1 MTIATPSAK
10 SHERV
15 TGRWDRE
22 LHQSQLSRL
31 KIPRELILYYVKII
45 SGTPIPWLMC
55 LYALTAFISRAGN
68 ELAAWSCAG
77 LTLIYVLADL
87 LSGLREFRIYRIGG
101 DFFLFGYL
109 LIGAASAASG
119 SSIEENLATFGGL
132 RWVILLYMMA
142 YCWEL
147 FPGLNRIFFLAVAG
161 ASFTA
166 VYGIWQHF
174 SGIDLVRS
182 AELASAPAPGTI
194 FFTPVGFFNTTE
206 HLGTFLA
213 LILPFPVAAYLLD
226 IRRTERLPRYAALA
240 IALLLA
246 LCILWTYRPGMWLA
260 GAIGLI
266 IAAITCARN
275 VFKLLLASA
284 VFVTTVLLI
293 SYSSPESLWEA
304 VEKTEATRSEAQR
317 AQINTQVQ
325 IWETSPW
332 IGAGHASIKAA
343 NYDPG
348 TGNVYFQVLAQTGV
362 LGASFYLFF
371 ILGFLLSTYRIFQE
385 IPRSHYWHQVF
396 VAGSLASQIT
406 FHVAGLYW
414 STLSE
419 GMAIN
424 LFVLIASGTSYLAHH
439 YNLGIVTDDHA
450 L

>member
-22 LHQSQLSRL
+22 FHQSQLSRL
-31 KIPRELILYYVKII
+31 NVPREWFLYYVKII

-55 LYALTAFISRAGN
+55 MYAFTAFISRAGN
-68 ELAAWSCAG
+68 ELTAWICAG
-77 LTLIYVLADL
+77 LTLIYLLADF
-87 LSGLREFRIYRIGG
+87 LSGLREFRSFRVGS
-101 DFFLFGYL
+101 DFFLLGYL
-109 LIGAASAASG
+109 LVGATTAASG
-119 SSIEENLATFGGL
+119 HDFEENLATLGGL
-132 RWVILLYMMA
+132 RWVLLLYLMT

-147 FPGLNRIFFLAVAG
+147 FPGLNRIFLFSIGGAFLA
-161 ASFTA
+161 A

-174 SGIDLVRS
+174 SGVELVS
-182 AELASAPAPGTI
+182 SSELASAPAPGTI
-194 FFTPVGFFNTTE
+194 FFTPVGFFNTPE

-213 LILPFPVAAYLLD
+213 LILPFPAAAYLLD
-226 IRRTERLPRYAALA
+226 IRRSERMPRYAALTLA
-240 IALLLA
+240 FLLM
-246 LCILWTYRPGMWLA
+246 LCVLWTYRPGMWLA
-260 GAIGLI
+260 GSIGLV
-266 IAAITCARN
+266 IAAITAARN
-275 VFKLLLASA
+275 VIKLLFASA
-284 VFVTTVLLI
+284 TFVTVVLLS
-293 SYSSPESLWEA
+293 SYSSPERLWEA
-304 VEKTEATRSEAQR
+304 VIKSEATRSESQR
-317 AQINTQVQ
+317 SQINALVQ

-348 TGNVYFQVLAQTGV
+348 TGNVYFQLLAQTGV
-362 LGASFYLFF
+362 LGASFYLLF

-385 IPRSHYWHQVF
+385 IPGSHYWHQVF

-406 FHVAGLYW
+406 FHIAGLYW

-424 LFVLIASGTSYLAHH
+424 LFVLIASATSYLAHH